1 MDNGAIARGLRAFAK
16 RVHLESG
23 LASKARNVDWSGWR
37 SFAISIVALGGA
49 LLLALYSSVAAEDGK
64 TWVAGLSGLSALA
77 VSGWVAFTVV
87 PALARRTPL
96 QWLAHRMDYRVT
108 REGLVYLAGIF
119 VIALA
124 ALNTGNNLLFMTL
137 ACLLAGILIS
147 GIISQMVLSGV
158 ELRLDLPEHIFANQ
172 PVLALAELENH
183 KKMLPSFSLRLVGAR
198 PSRSR
203 LTGGSASRAARGD
216 RSRGPSADTTSKP
229 RPQ

>member
-87 PALARRTPL
+87 PALARRTPHSNTAPTAEHR
-96 QWLAHRMDYRVT
+96 LAR
-108 REGLVYLAGIF
+108 
-119 VIALA
+119 
-124 ALNTGNNLLFMTL
+124 
-137 ACLLAGILIS
+137 
-147 GIISQMVLSGV
+147 Q
-158 ELRLDLPEHIFANQ
+158 
-172 PVLALAELENH
+172 
-183 KKMLPSFSLRLVGAR
+183 
-198 PSRSR
+198 
-203 LTGGSASRAARGD
+203 
-216 RSRGPSADTTSKP
+216 
-229 RPQ
+229 